1 MPAAPRVLS
10 ESEPA
15 SGAWF
20 PRGVV
25 LETSGSLF
33 EVVTLRSQ
41 GSGDQRSLPWTCGDD
56 KAVGEM
62 SGSRKHNWTIGTLAG
77 AIAAAALVGGSEFG
91 NVHSSQ
97 LHPKLVAWISAAI
110 LLVSGVIATRRIA
123 SVLGHLVTQRSIA
136 AAGAAVRLIA
146 TGIGYVVVAFAVFA
160 VLEVS
165 IDHLLVG
172 AGLAGIVLG
181 IAAQQSLGNVFAALV
196 LLLARPFRVG
206 DHIRIRS
213 GALGGIFDAWVL
225 EVSLTYVTVRTDD
238 GELKIPNSAM
248 LAAGV
253 GQLPRA
259 AVDQVKPR
267 TDTSQQ
273 PDLDS
278 SGPKRQMP

>member
-1 MPAAPRVLS
+1 
-10 ESEPA
+10 
-15 SGAWF
+15 
-20 PRGVV
+20 
-25 LETSGSLF
+25 
-33 EVVTLRSQ
+33 
-41 GSGDQRSLPWTCGDD
+41 
-56 KAVGEM
+56 M

-77 AIAAAALVGGSEFG
+77 VIAAAALVGGSEFG

-136 AAGAAVRLIA
+136 AAGAAVRLLA
-146 TGIGYVVVAFAVFA
+146 TGIGYVVVVFAVFA

-213 GALGGIFDAWVL
+213 GALGGVFDVWVL
-225 EVSLTYVTVRTDD
+225 EVSLTYVTVHTED
-238 GELKIPNSAM
+238 GRLKIPNSAM
-248 LAAGV
+248 LAAGI
-253 GQLPRA
+253 GQLPGRYGESVRTEDDAGRRA
-259 AVDQVKPR
+259 DGS
-267 TDTSQQ
+267 TD
-273 PDLDS
+273 
-278 SGPKRQMP
+278 